1 MMASA
6 PTQLVQKMGATVGR
20 CVQSQTSRA
29 RLVSSER
36 QPVSLTAVGKGES
49 SLESEFQAFLDTV
62 DVAHDERMIRQATKT
77 FATSI
82 GFERIAYLQV
92 EGEDVRTISSYA
104 QAWQEVYLEKRF
116 STIDPV
122 VIEARRRM
130 KIFTWSA
137 DEWSTRGSAE
147 LKRFRDEA
155 ISHGIR
161 SGMTIPVRGSFGST
175 ILLTFASSAA
185 ESGSSS
191 SCLST
196 EAAVQAALAIHYR
209 LRFISAGRV
218 VAPKN
223 TFSSK
228 EAVCVTWSAK
238 GKYAPEIA
246 SIMGITPRTVQHYL
260 DSARR
265 KLGAEN
271 VQHLT
276 ALATAYGLVE
286 F

>member
-1 MMASA
+1 M
-6 PTQLVQKMGATVGR
+6 
-20 CVQSQTSRA
+20 
-29 RLVSSER
+29 
-36 QPVSLTAVGKGES
+36 
-49 SLESEFQAFLDTV
+49 ESEFQAFLDTV

-137 DEWSTRGSAE
+137 DDWSTRSSTE

-185 ESGSSS
+185 SASSS
-191 SCLST
+191 SCLTT
-196 EAAVQAALAIHYR
+196 EASVQAALAIHYR

-218 VAPKN
+218 VALEHA
-223 TFSSK
+223 FSSK

-265 KLGAEN
+265 KVGAEN